1 MKRVR
6 DIILATLVF
15 LIFIPL
21 FLLMFFA
28 MPVEFVASSW
38 HVYRLDSS
46 VEGVILSSEV
56 TRAPSTQG
64 NAIRYR
70 FTVNGEVLESDRW
83 SPGLISNSAK
93 ETGGGDLACKY
104 KAGDEV
110 TVYYDSSSPDFSVLE
125 RGWPKWSVGFSMGV
139 WGIILGGGDKKK
151 GVVCKGSLLRRAVFR
166 SLVFT
171 GFVVLAVFPSTLSFT
186 DLRDV
191 LCVYLVIAL
200 VNYFWLKFTVK

>member
-1 MKRVR
+1 
-6 DIILATLVF
+6 
-15 LIFIPL
+15 
-21 FLLMFFA
+21 MFFA

-93 ETGGGDLACKY
+93 ETGGGDLARKY

-125 RGWPKWSVGFSMGV
+125 RGWPKWSVGFSMAV
-139 WGIILGGGDKKK
+139 W
-151 GVVCKGSLLRRAVFR
+151 GSLLRRAVFR

-200 VNYFWLKFTVK
+200 VNYFWLKFIVK